1 MKFTAL
7 VAAVSL
13 ALSGALLAGCN
24 RDSGSASGGGTSAS
38 RSSGASG
45 SSDTSGQTS
54 SGGVSGQQ
62 SEGSTTPGAAP
73 KRPASPSGSTSGSSS
88 GSK

>member
-1 MKFTAL
+1 MKFTAW

-13 ALSGALLAGCN
+13 VLGSAFLAGCN
-24 RDSGSASGGGTSAS
+24 RDSGSASGGGSSAS
-38 RSSGASG
+38 KSSPSG
-45 SSDTSGQTS
+45 MSGTTGQTPR
-54 SGGVSGQQ
+54 GGVAGQQ

-73 KRPASPSGSTSGSSS
+73 KRPASPSPS

>member
-1 MKFTAL
+1 MKFTAW

-13 ALSGALLAGCN
+13 VLGSALFAGCN
-24 RDSGSASGGGTSAS
+24 RDSASGGSSAS
-38 RSSGASG
+38 KNTRPSGMSG
-45 SSDTSGQTS
+45 TTGQTPR
-54 SGGVSGQQ
+54 GGAAGQQ

-73 KRPASPSGSTSGSSS
+73 KRPASPAPS